1 MRYVRIALLMGL
13 VGVLPFIA
21 AAQKKLPDVKVR
33 TLDGNEINL
42 RQWVIEGKKNTVIS
56 FWATWCTPCKRELD
70 NMNDFVDEWSRQ
82 YNARFVAL
90 SIDNTRNMHKVAP
103 YAKGKGWKYE
113 LLLDPNGNTR
123 RALNYMMIPYLVVV
137 NTEGEIVYKHI
148 GYQEGDELE
157 VEEVLMKLMKSGS
170 R

>member
-1 MRYVRIALLMGL
+1 MRNLLMGWIMG
-13 VGVLPFIA
+13 VGIAMLSFAQGRQELPN
-21 AAQKKLPDVKVR
+21 VKVR
-33 TLDGNEINL
+33 TLNGQEVNL
-42 RQWVIEGKKNTVIS
+42 REWILDGKKNTVIS

-70 NMNDFVDEWSRQ
+70 NMNDFVEEWSQQ

-90 SIDNTRNMHKVAP
+90 SIDNSRNVHKVAP

-123 RALNYMMIPYLVVV
+123 RALNYMMIPYLIIVDQQG
-137 NTEGEIVYKHI
+137 NIVYKHI

-157 VEEVLMKLMKSGS
+157 VEEVLVKLMKK
-170 R
+170 